1 MNSNRKVRAQKIRRK
16 LQARMRGVPRLTV
29 FRSSR
34 YIWAQIIDDT
44 KGHTLVAASSRGFSP
59 KDGTT
64 KKERARAVG
73 KTIARLALEKKIKK
87 VVFDRGPYTF
97 HGVVREVA
105 EGAREGGLEF

>member
-1 MNSNRKVRAQKIRRK
+1 MRAQKARLK
-16 LQARMRGVPRLTV
+16 LRARTERVPRLTV
-29 FRSSR
+29 FRSSK

-44 KGHTLVAASSRGFSP
+44 KGHTLVAASSRGLSP
-59 KDGTT
+59 RDGTT
-64 KKERARAVG
+64 KKERARTVG
-73 KTIARLALEKKIKK
+73 KTIARLALKKKIKK